1 MYLDL
6 KESTPHGTPDYS
18 YSQYHITKIHD
29 SIHVPVHWHDELEII
44 YVVKGNLHV
53 YIDGNNFDA
62 GKGDIF
68 FAGPKVLHYMD
79 TQDFSVEYYA
89 ILFPLDFISFRTE
102 DCLESKFFAPLKK
115 GKLMFPMKLK
125 PTISIEIA
133 GYLNRIIHE
142 NTSDY
147 LNNRLKTKILIL
159 EMLTFM
165 LENNTFEIPAYINSS
180 GIQREIIS
188 YIQQH
193 HTEKITLEMLSK
205 EFHLSEKYLSR
216 YFKVNF
222 AIPFKQYVCHL
233 RLSTA
238 KNLLTSTDLSITDVA
253 MNSGFPSVNLFIR
266 TFKSAFGITP
276 LQYRKK
282 S

>member
-18 YSQYHITKIHD
+18 YTQYHITRIRD
-29 SIHVPVHWHDELEII
+29 SIHIPVHWHDELEII
-44 YVVKGNLHV
+44 YVVKGKLHV
-53 YIDGNNFDA
+53 YIDGSNFEA
-62 GKGDIF
+62 AEGDIF
-68 FAGPKVLHYMD
+68 FAHPKVLHYMD

-89 ILFPLDFISFRTE
+89 ILFPLNFVSFKTD
-102 DCLESKFFAPLKK
+102 DCLEAELFAPLKS
-115 GKLMFPMKLK
+115 GKLRFPLKLK
-125 PTISIEIA
+125 PAVSEEIA
-133 GYLNRIIHE
+133 GYLDKIIYE
-142 NTSDY
+142 NTNSY
-147 LNNRLKTKILIL
+147 MHNRLKTKILIL
-159 EMLTFM
+159 EMLAFM
-165 LENNTFEIPAYINSS
+165 WENNIFEVPAYVNSS
-180 GIQREIIS
+180 GIQREIITF
-188 YIQQH
+188 IQQH
-193 HTEKITLEMLSK
+193 HTEKITLEMLSG

-238 KNLLTSTDLSITDVA
+238 KSLLSSTDLSITEVA

-266 TFKSAFGITP
+266 TFKSTFGITP
-276 LQYRKK
+276 LQYRKN